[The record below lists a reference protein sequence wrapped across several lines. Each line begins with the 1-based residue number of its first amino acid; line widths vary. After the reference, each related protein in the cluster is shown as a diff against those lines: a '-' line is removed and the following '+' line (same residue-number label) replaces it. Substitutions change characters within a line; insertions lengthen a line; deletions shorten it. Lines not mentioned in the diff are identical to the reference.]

1 MAGLTPEGLTV
12 LRLPEVV
19 EELRDKAREIW
30 ADTVPE
36 GEVVNV
42 EDNSAIGRQI
52 GVVAPSGADLWEAVQ
67 QVYDAFNPNTAVGVS
82 LDNIVAL
89 GGVTRIPSSPTRAT
103 CLVTGNTNII
113 IPANSKVTSSTTG
126 KTYSNLLL
134 TQLSTVNSTGIGV
147 NPIAVAN
154 NTIYTV
160 SYREAND
167 ITNIDISITTPMS
180 GTTLLSLYNQF
191 EVLIA
196 GSFPALKTSVVNNVL
211 YVESVDPFQLFTYS
225 STANLGIV
233 KVVKP
238 LVFTGDEVG
247 PVPQPGD
254 TIDTIATPVLGWDSV
269 TNPTEAAVGSF
280 IETDAELRERFR
292 NSKFDKSTNV
302 IESLYSAILGIQ
314 GVQDLRIYENDTD
327 ITDGNGVQGH
337 SFLTI
342 VDGGLGTAIAQA
354 IWDNKPIG
362 ILSQGSTTVTV
373 LDTQGLPHDVNF
385 SRPTPVTIY
394 IEVDLTTNS
403 QFPPNGE
410 DAIKDAL
417 IKYISDLKIGDDV
430 IYSRLY
436 TPINSVPGHQV
447 NSLNISTSP
456 SPVGTSN
463 ISVDFDELATTD
475 YVAITFV

>member
-19 EELRDKAREIW
+19 EELRDKAREVW

-67 QVYDAFNPNTAVGVS
+67 QVYDAFNPNTAVGIS

-103 CLVTGNTNII
+103 CLVAGNTNII

-126 KTYSNLLL
+126 KVYSNLIL
-134 TQLSTVNSTGIGV
+134 TQLSVVNATGIGI
-147 NPIAVAN
+147 NPITVAN
-154 NTIYTV
+154 NTVYTI

-167 ITNIDISITTPMS
+167 ITNTDITITTPMS
-180 GTTLLSLYNQF
+180 GTTLLSLYDQF

-196 GSFPALKTSVVNNVL
+196 SSFPALKTSILNNLL
-211 YVESVDPFQLFTYS
+211 YVESIDPFQLFTYS
-225 STANLGIV
+225 STANVGIV

-247 PVPQPGD
+247 PVQQPVG
-254 TIDTIATPVLGWDSV
+254 TIDTIATPTLGWDSV
-269 TNPTEAAVGSF
+269 TNPVEAAVGSF
-280 IETDAELRERFR
+280 LETDSELRERFR
-292 NSKFDKSTNV
+292 NSKFEKSTNV
-302 IESLYSAILGIQ
+302 IESLYSSILGIQ
-314 GVQDLRIYENDTD
+314 GVQDLRIYENDTN
-327 ITDGNGVQGH
+327 ITDGNGVLGH

-362 ILSQGSTTVTV
+362 ILSQGSTIVTV
-373 LDTQGLPHDVNF
+373 LDSQGLPHDVNF
-385 SRPTPVTIY
+385 SRPTAVTIY
-394 IEVDLTTNS
+394 IEIGLTTNS

-410 DAIKDAL
+410 DAIRDAL
-417 IKYISDLKIGDDV
+417 IEYINALKIGDDV
-430 IYSRLY
+430 VYSRLY
-436 TPINSVPGHQV
+436 TPINSIPGHQV
-447 NSLNISTSP
+447 NSLNIATTP
-456 SPVGTSN
+456 SPVGTTN
-463 ISVDFDELATTD
+463 ITIDFDELAVTD
-475 YVAITFV
+475 YLAITFV

>member
-19 EELRDKAREIW
+19 EGLRDKAREIW

-67 QVYDAFNPNTAVGVS
+67 QVYDAFNPNTAVGVA
-82 LDNIVAL
+82 LDNIAAL
-89 GGVTRIPSSPTRAT
+89 GGITRIPSSPTRAT
-103 CLVTGNTNII
+103 CLVKGNTNII
-113 IPANSKVTSSTTG
+113 IPANSKITSSTSG
-126 KTYSNLLL
+126 KVYSNLLL
-134 TQLSTVNSTGIGV
+134 TQLSVVSATGVGV
-147 NPIAVAN
+147 NPISVAN
-154 NTIYTV
+154 NTLYTL

-180 GTTLLSLYNQF
+180 GTTLLSLFNQF

-196 GSFPALKTSVVNNVL
+196 GSFPALKTSVVNNIL

-225 STANLGIV
+225 SSASLGII
-233 KVVKP
+233 KVIKP

-247 PVPQPGD
+247 PVEQPVD
-254 TIDTIATPVLGWDSV
+254 TIDTISTPVLGWDSV
-269 TNPTEAAVGSF
+269 SNPVEAAIGSF
-280 IETDAELRERFR
+280 IETDSELRERFR

-302 IESLYSAILGIQ
+302 IEALYSAILGIQ
-314 GVQDLRIYENDTD
+314 GVQDLRIYENDTSV
-327 ITDGNGVQGH
+327 TDSNGVLGH

-342 VDGGLGTAIAQA
+342 VDGGLGSAIAQA

-362 ILSQGSTTVTV
+362 ILSQGNTTVTV

-385 SRPTPVTIY
+385 SRPVPVTVY
-394 IEVDLTTNS
+394 IEISLTINS

-410 DAIKDAL
+410 GAIRDAL
-417 IKYISDLKIGDDV
+417 IQYISDLKIGDDV
-430 IYSRLY
+430 VYSRLY
-436 TPINSVPGHQV
+436 TPINSIPGHQV

-456 SPVGTSN
+456 SPVGMSN
-463 ISVDFDELATTD
+463 LTIDFDELATTD
-475 YVAITFV
+475 YLAITFV

>member
-19 EELRDKAREIW
+19 EELREKAREIW

-67 QVYDAFNPNTAVGVS
+67 QVYDAFNPNTAVGVA

-89 GGVTRIPSSPTRAT
+89 GGITRIPSSPTKAT
-103 CLVTGNTNII
+103 CLVTGSTNTI
-113 IPANSKVTSSTTG
+113 IPANSKVTSSTSG

-134 TQLSTVNSTGIGV
+134 TQLSLNSATGIGF
-147 NPIAVAN
+147 NPITVAN
-154 NTIYTV
+154 SAVYTV

-167 ITNIDISITTPMS
+167 VANTNIIITTPAS
-180 GTTLLSLYNQF
+180 GTTLLSLYDQF

-196 GSFPALKTSVVNNVL
+196 GSFPSLKTSIDNNIL
-211 YVESVDPFQLFTYS
+211 YVESVDPFQLFTF
-225 STANLGIV
+225 STSTNLGIV
-233 KVVKP
+233 KVIKP

-247 PVPQPGD
+247 PVEQPAG

-269 TNPTEAAVGSF
+269 NNPTEAAAGSF
-280 IETDAELRERFR
+280 LETDVQLRERFR

-314 GVQDLRIYENDTD
+314 GVEDIRIYENATD
-327 ITDGNGVQGH
+327 VTDSNGVLGH

-342 VDGGLGTAIAQA
+342 VDGGLGTSVAQA

-362 ILSQGSTTVTV
+362 ILSQGNTTVTIV
-373 LDTQGLPHDVNF
+373 DTQGLPHDVNF
-385 SRPTPVTIY
+385 SRPVPVTIY

-410 DAIKDAL
+410 DAIRDAL
-417 IKYISDLKIGDDV
+417 IQYISNLKIGDDV

-436 TPINSVPGHQV
+436 TPINSIPGHQV
-447 NSLNISTSP
+447 NSLKISTSP

-463 ISVDFDELATTD
+463 ITIDFDELAVTD
-475 YVAITFV
+475 YLAITFV

>member
-67 QVYDAFNPNTAVGVS
+67 QVYDAFNPNTAVGIS

-89 GGVTRIPSSPTRAT
+89 GGVARIPSSPTRAT
-103 CLVTGNTNII
+103 CLVTGNTNVI

-134 TQLSTVNSTGIGV
+134 TQLSVTNSTGVGI
-147 NPIAVAN
+147 NPISVAN
-154 NTIYTV
+154 NTVYTI

-167 ITNIDISITTPMS
+167 IINIDISVTTPMS

-196 GSFPALKTSVVNNVL
+196 GSFPALKTSINNNIL

-225 STANLGIV
+225 ATSNLGIV
-233 KVVKP
+233 KVIKP

-247 PVPQPGD
+247 PVVQPVG

-269 TNPTEAAVGSF
+269 NNPTEAAIGSF
-280 IETDAELRERFR
+280 IETDSELRERFR

-314 GVQDLRIYENDTD
+314 GVQDLRIYENDTS
-327 ITDGNGVQGH
+327 ITDSNGVLGH

-362 ILSQGSTTVTV
+362 ILSQGSTTVTI

-394 IEVDLTTNS
+394 IEIDLTTNS

-410 DAIKDAL
+410 DAIRDAL

-436 TPINSVPGHQV
+436 TPINSVSGHQV
-447 NSLNISTSP
+447 NSLNIATSP
-456 SPVGTSN
+456 SPTGTSN
-463 ISVDFDELATTD
+463 IPIDFDELATTD

>member
-67 QVYDAFNPNTAVGVS
+67 QVYDAFNPNTAAGIS

-134 TQLSTVNSTGIGV
+134 TQLAIGNATGIGFT
-147 NPIAVAN
+147 PITVTN
-154 NTIYTV
+154 NTVYTI

-167 ITNIDISITTPMS
+167 ITNIDITITTPMS
-180 GTTLLSLYNQF
+180 GTTLLSLYDQF

-196 GSFPALKTSVVNNVL
+196 GSFSALKTSIRNNIL

-225 STANLGIV
+225 STANIGIV

-247 PVPQPGD
+247 PTEQAVD

-269 TNPTEAAVGSF
+269 NNPVEAAAGSF
-280 IETDAELRERFR
+280 IETDEELRERFR
-292 NSKFDKSTNV
+292 NSKFDQSTNV

-314 GVQDLRIYENDTD
+314 GVQDLRIYENDTS
-327 ITDGNGVQGH
+327 ITDGNGVLGH

-342 VDGGLGTAIAQA
+342 VEGGLGTAIAQA
-354 IWDNKPIG
+354 IWENKPIG

-373 LDTQGLPHDVNF
+373 LDTQGLPHDVSF

-394 IEVDLTTNS
+394 IEIDLTTNS

-410 DAIKDAL
+410 DSIRDAL
-417 IKYISDLKIGDDV
+417 IKYVSDLKIGDDV

-436 TPINSVPGHQV
+436 TPINSIPGHQV

-456 SPVGTSN
+456 SPIGTSN
-463 ISVDFDELATTD
+463 IPIDFDELAVTD
-475 YVAITFV
+475 YLAITFV

>member
-67 QVYDAFNPNTAVGVS
+67 QVYDAFNPNTAVGVA

-89 GGVTRIPSSPTRAT
+89 GGTTRIPSSPTRAT
-103 CLVTGNTNII
+103 CLVTGNTNIT
-113 IPANSKVTSSTTG
+113 IPANSKVTSSTSG

-134 TQLSTVNSTGIGV
+134 TQLSVVSATGVGV
-147 NPIAVAN
+147 NPISVAN
-154 NTIYTV
+154 NTVYTL

-167 ITNIDISITTPMS
+167 VTNINISITTPMS
-180 GTTLLSLYNQF
+180 GTTLLSLFNQF

-196 GSFPALKTSVVNNVL
+196 SSFPALKTSVVNNIL

-225 STANLGIV
+225 SSANLGII
-233 KVVKP
+233 KVIKP

-247 PVPQPGD
+247 PVEQPVD
-254 TIDTIATPVLGWDSV
+254 TIDTISTPVLGWDSV
-269 TNPTEAAVGSF
+269 SNPVEAAIGSF
-280 IETDAELRERFR
+280 IETDSELRERFR

-302 IESLYSAILGIQ
+302 IEALYSAILGIQ
-314 GVQDLRIYENDTD
+314 GVQDLRIYENDTN
-327 ITDGNGVQGH
+327 ITDGNGVLGH

-385 SRPTPVTIY
+385 SRPVPVTVY
-394 IEVDLTTNS
+394 IEISLTTNS

-410 DAIKDAL
+410 DAIRDAL
-417 IKYISDLKIGDDV
+417 IQYISNLKIGDDV
-430 IYSRLY
+430 VYSRLY
-436 TPINSVPGHQV
+436 TPINSIPGHQV

-456 SPVGTSN
+456 SPVGVSN
-463 ISVDFDELATTD
+463 LIIDFDELAMTD
-475 YVAITFV
+475 YLAITFV